1 MYELSKLVSGYDIIK
16 FTILKSLGVK
26 NSLNKCNI
34 KKKKYKNLII
44 KFLTEY
50 DFLDRKN
57 LYLRKKSFYNLK
69 GFVDL
74 IIYTNKKKKLRNS
87 GGRIGGLFITGKT
100 IKKCK
105 KNLKNMIDKFNL
117 YEDKKFT

>member
-1 MYELSKLVSGYDIIK
+1 MQY
-16 FTILKSLGVK
+16 
-26 NSLNKCNI
+26 

-87 GGRIGGLFITGKT
+87 GGRIGGLFIAGKT